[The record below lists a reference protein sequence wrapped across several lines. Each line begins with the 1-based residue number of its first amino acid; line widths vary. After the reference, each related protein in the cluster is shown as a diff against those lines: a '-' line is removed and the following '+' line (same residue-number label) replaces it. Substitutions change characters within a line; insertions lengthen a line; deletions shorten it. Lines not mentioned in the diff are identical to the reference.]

1 MRANAISRPQAQPDL
16 LRMFAQVKGSPF
28 DSIRR

>member
-1 MRANAISRPQAQPDL
+1 MRANAISRPRTQSDL

-28 DSIRR
+28 DLVRR